1 MMPLLFIVFSLFP
14 PFCDPENPGAELCN
28 REGVNY
34 SDDLKARP
42 FSSSLPIA
50 RENNHQQ
57 QLLCVSTRR
66 ETGSTVLAVAVVVV
80 VS

>member
-42 FSSSLPIA
+42 FSSSLSP
-50 RENNHQQ
+50 
-57 QLLCVSTRR
+57 
-66 ETGSTVLAVAVVVV
+66 
-80 VS
+80 